1 MWNEKMYCSSVES
14 PLGTLTLASDGDCL
28 TGLWMEGQKHFGA
41 SFQLEA
47 CSDLQIFEEAKR
59 WLESYFMGCQPSLTI
74 PLRLIGTD
82 FQRAVWQQLQRIPY
96 GSVTTYGE
104 LAKSLNLSVK
114 SSRAVGMAVGRNPI
128 SIIVPCHRVIGAN
141 GKLTGFAAGLER
153 KRFLLQLESLT
164 PFPSQISLTL
174 DPSPNGEGSS

>member
-1 MWNEKMYCSSVES
+1 
-14 PLGTLTLASDGDCL
+14 
-28 TGLWMEGQKHFGA
+28 
-41 SFQLEA
+41 
-47 CSDLQIFEEAKR
+47 
-59 WLESYFMGCQPSLTI
+59 MGCQPSLTF

-104 LAKSLNLSVK
+104 LARSLNLSVK
-114 SSRAVGMAVGRNPI
+114 SSRGVGMAVGRNPI

-141 GKLTGFAAGLER
+141 GKLIGFAAGLER

-164 PFPSQISLTL
+164 P
-174 DPSPNGEGSS
+174 DPSSKSEGSSLKVNEE